1 MNVSAFDFNHVKAL
15 HFLLEESHVGR
26 AAARLGI
33 TAAAASNALR
43 RLREELGDPLLVK
56 KGRGLVRTR
65 VGEDLRGPAREV
77 VASAEQL
84 LRAARPFEPSE
95 FRGQLPI
102 ALSEHVAAYLLPALD
117 RLVRIRAPH
126 ATLAI
131 AAIPMAVSDWL
142 ETSGGVLVSP
152 SGAFAAASA
161 GDSFVSD
168 SFYEDRYVCVLRR
181 GHPAEKLAWN
191 ATAYA
196 GQEHVLVLP
205 RGRTPRSD
213 VDDHLATKGLI
224 RRISRL
230 VPSFTL
236 ALSVVRRSDLI
247 TTMPERCVQA
257 ISKGGIHV
265 RPLPF
270 RLDPLVMRT
279 VVSPAHAGDAR
290 TEFIKHLLR
299 ASLASANG
307 AK

>member
-1 MNVSAFDFNHVKAL
+1 MNVSTFDFNHVKAL

-33 TAAAASNALR
+33 TAAATSNALR
-43 RLREELGDPLLVK
+43 RLRDELGDPLLVK

-65 VGEDLRGPAREV
+65 LGEELRGPAREV
-77 VASAEQL
+77 VASAERL
-84 LRAARPFEPSE
+84 LRASRPFDPSE

-102 ALSEHVAAYLLPALD
+102 ALSEHVASYLLPALD
-117 RLVRIRAPH
+117 KLVRTRSPQ

-161 GDSFVSD
+161 SDAFVSD
-168 SFYEDRYVCVLRR
+168 SFYEDRYVCVMRR
-181 GHPAEKLAWN
+181 GHSADEQAWN

-196 GQEHVLVLP
+196 RQEHVLVLP
-205 RGRTPRSD
+205 RGHTPRSD
-213 VDDHLATKGLI
+213 IDEHLATKGLT
-224 RRISRL
+224 RRVSRL

-236 ALSVVRRSDLI
+236 ALSLVARSDLM
-247 TTMPERCVQA
+247 TTMPERCVPA
-257 ISKGGIHV
+257 MSRGGVLV

-270 RLDPLVMRT
+270 RIAPLVMRT

-290 TEFIKHLLR
+290 TEFIKDLLR
-299 ASLASANG
+299 ASLARSGG
-307 AK
+307 A